1 MVVGCDHMRENSIQL
16 LFSGSR
22 PCLTCIKQSAGKYG
36 HSFLL
41 VFTLVSGPQVHV

>member
-1 MVVGCDHMRENSIQL
+1 MVVGCDHMRENSTQL

-22 PCLTCIKQSAGKYG
+22 PCLTIKQSAGKYG